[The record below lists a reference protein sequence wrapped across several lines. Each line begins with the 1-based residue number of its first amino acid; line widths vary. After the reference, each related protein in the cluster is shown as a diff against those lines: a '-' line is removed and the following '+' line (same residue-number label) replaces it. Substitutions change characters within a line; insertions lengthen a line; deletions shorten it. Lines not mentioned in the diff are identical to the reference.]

1 MSDQGY
7 LKENGDI
14 IQKLKSI
21 PTLNLFS
28 EVDLKGILNLS
39 KMVTYDAGEYIIKE
53 GQYDN
58 WMYFLLTGRV
68 GIQKQGETISI
79 LQRKGDIFG
88 EMGIIDGSPRS
99 ASIVAVSE
107 STCLAVDISY
117 MDRLKGHDRV
127 SFTAILYRIFAEILA
142 SRLRAADKKWL
153 SEREENA
160 RLRKEL
166 QKLKGNH

>member
-1 MSDQGY
+1 MNDQGY
-7 LKENGDI
+7 LKETGDI
-14 IQKLKSI
+14 IQKLRSI

-28 EVDLKGILNLS
+28 EVDLKGILKLS
-39 KMVTYDAGEYIIKE
+39 KMVKYDPGEFIIKE

-58 WMYFLLTGRV
+58 WMYFLITGKV
-68 GIQKQGETISI
+68 GIQKRGETINI

-99 ASIVAVSE
+99 ASIIAIDE
-107 STCLAVDISY
+107 TTCLAADISY
-117 MDRLKGHDRV
+117 MDRLEGNDRIA
-127 SFTAILYRIFAEILA
+127 FTAILYRIFSEILA
-142 SRLRAADKKWL
+142 SRLRAADQKWL

-166 QKLKGNH
+166 QKLKSGH